1 MSHAPD
7 GSAPESYA
15 APPTLDETTGDE
27 SAASSP
33 SPRPPEGRAEAGASL
48 DEIFVPGWKAV
59 DRATLLFV
67 VRGGEVL
74 LIRKKRGL
82 GAGKINGP
90 GGKVCGAETLAACA
104 VREVEEEVG
113 VTPIG
118 AESLGEL
125 RFQFTDGYS
134 IHVWV
139 FRAEGCR
146 GEARETDEAVPL
158 WTSLDAIPFD
168 EMWADDRAWLPHLL
182 AGRSFRGDFLFDGD
196 AMLAGRLEVEGEP
209 RPLEDPAEAEVPR

>member
-1 MSHAPD
+1 MTQSLDH
-7 GSAPESYA
+7 SAADSYA
-15 APPTLDETTGDE
+15 
-27 SAASSP
+27 
-33 SPRPPEGRAEAGASL
+33 L
-48 DEIFVPGWKAV
+48 DEIFPPGWEAV

-67 VRGGEVL
+67 LRGEEVL

-90 GGKVCGAETLAACA
+90 GGKVCGEETLEACA

-113 VTPIG
+113 VTP
-118 AESLGEL
+118 ARPRRLGEL
-125 RFQFTDGYS
+125 RFQFTDDYS

-146 GEARETDEAVPL
+146 GEARETDEALPL
-158 WTSLDAIPFD
+158 WTPLGEIPYD

-182 AGRSFRGDFLFDGD
+182 AGRPFRGDFLFDGD
-196 AMLAGRLEVEGEP
+196 AVLAGRLEVEGEGF
-209 RPLEDPAEAEVPR
+209 RELTAADLGRG